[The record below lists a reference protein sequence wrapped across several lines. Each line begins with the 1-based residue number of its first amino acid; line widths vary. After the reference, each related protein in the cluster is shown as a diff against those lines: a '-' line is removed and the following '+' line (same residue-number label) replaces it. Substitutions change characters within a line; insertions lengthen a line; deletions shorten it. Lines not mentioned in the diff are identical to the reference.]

1 VKIEL
6 KTHSKK
12 PQNYANTYDKLTNN
26 TYQLMKIRFIGG
38 AGTVTGSKT
47 LIESN
52 GIRILID
59 CGQFQ
64 GIKPLRERN
73 WEPLPILPSSI
84 DFVLL
89 THGHLDHC
97 GWLPRLVNQ
106 GFKGKIYCTSPTKD
120 ITKLILLDSAKIQE
134 EDANKANKENYS
146 KHEIAEPLYTV
157 EQVEAVFPLFRIIK
171 INEVVNLDAE
181 ISAIYTNAGH
191 IIGACTIELKL
202 ENKTLVF
209 SGDIGRDNDLL
220 VFPPIK
226 PNKGDYIFLESTYG
240 NRLHPDTDTKAELEM
255 YINNTVRKNGTIII
269 PSFAVE
275 RAQTIMYLLW
285 QLKEENRI
293 PNIPYIIDTPMGIS
307 VLDIF
312 ANNRNWHKLPEEHF
326 VAMCNMFAMITDYKE
341 TIETIY
347 NKSPKVVIAASGMI
361 TGGRV
366 LSYLEQY
373 IGLPE
378 TTVIIIGYQ
387 AEGTRGRKLLEGATE
402 IKIHGKYYEVKANIL
417 EIESLSAH
425 ADQKGLLDWLS
436 EFKTKPTKVFL
447 VHGENQAAD
456 ELRIKIKE
464 QYGFECSVPLLG
476 QEIEL

>member
-1 VKIEL
+1 
-6 KTHSKK
+6 
-12 PQNYANTYDKLTNN
+12 
-26 TYQLMKIRFIGG
+26 MKIKFLGG

-64 GIKPLRERN
+64 GIKPLRELN
-73 WEPLPILPSSI
+73 WEPLSVLPSSI

-120 ITKLILLDSAKIQE
+120 VTKLILLDSAKIQE
-134 EDANKANKENYS
+134 EEATKANEGHYS

-157 EQVEAVFPLFRIIK
+157 DQAENVFPFFRIVKPKEEIF
-171 INEVVNLDAE
+171 LDAE
-181 ISAIYTNAGH
+181 IIATFTNAGH
-191 IIGACTIELKL
+191 IIGACSIELKL
-202 ENKTLVF
+202 ENKILVF
-209 SGDIGRDNDLL
+209 SGDIGRDNDALM
-220 VFPPIK
+220 FPPEK
-226 PNKGDYIFLESTYG
+226 PEKGDYIFLESTYG
-240 NRLHPDTDTKAELEM
+240 NRIHPETDAKAELEM
-255 YINNTVRKNGTIII
+255 YINNTIQKGGTIIL

-275 RAQTIMYLLW
+275 RAQTVMYLLW
-285 QLKEENRI
+285 QLKEADRI
-293 PNIPYIIDTPMGIS
+293 PDIPYIIDTPMGIS

-312 ANNRNWHKLPEEHF
+312 SNNRTWHKLDREEF
-326 VAMCNMFAMITDYKE
+326 TGMCNMFTMISDYQE

-347 NKSPKVVIAASGMI
+347 SKQPKVVIAASGMI

-366 LSYLEQY
+366 LSYLERY

-378 TTVIIIGYQ
+378 TTVIVIGYQ
-387 AEGTRGRKLLEGATE
+387 AEGTRGRKLLEGAKE
-402 IKIHGKYYEVKANIL
+402 IKIHGKYYPVLANIL

-425 ADQKGLLDWLS
+425 ADQIGLINWLS
-436 EFKTKPTKVFL
+436 ALKTKPEKVFL
-447 VHGENQAAD
+447 VHGENQPAD
-456 ELRIKIKE
+456 ELRIKINE
-464 QYGFECSVPLLG
+464 HYGWNCSVPIMG

>member
-1 VKIEL
+1 
-6 KTHSKK
+6 
-12 PQNYANTYDKLTNN
+12 
-26 TYQLMKIRFIGG
+26 MKIKFLGG

-64 GIKPLRERN
+64 GIKPLRELN
-73 WEPLPILPSSI
+73 WEPLSILPSSI

-120 ITKLILLDSAKIQE
+120 IAKLILLDSAKIQE
-134 EDANKANKENYS
+134 EEAERANKEHFT
-146 KHEIAEPLYTV
+146 KHEIAEPLYDLAQT
-157 EQVEAVFPLFRIIK
+157 EKVFPLFRVIK
-171 INEVVNLDAE
+171 PDDEVLLDAE
-181 ISAIYTNAGH
+181 ISAVFTNAGH
-191 IIGACTIELKL
+191 IIGACSIELNL

-209 SGDIGRDNDLL
+209 SGDIGRDNDVLMYA
-220 VFPPIK
+220 PTK
-226 PNKGDYIFLESTYG
+226 PKKADYVFLESTYG
-240 NRLHPDTDTKAELEM
+240 NRIHPNDDVKLLLET
-255 YINNTVRKNGTIII
+255 YINNTYQNNGTIII

-285 QLKEENRI
+285 QLKIENKI
-293 PNIPYIIDTPMGIS
+293 PDIPYIIDTPMGIS

-312 ANNRNWHKLPEEHF
+312 INNKNWHKLSETDCIE
-326 VAMCNMFAMITDYKE
+326 MCKMFTMNTDYQE
-341 TIETIY
+341 TINSIFD
-347 NKSPKVVIAASGMI
+347 KQSKVVIAASGMI
-361 TGGRV
+361 SGGRV
-366 LSYLEQY
+366 LSYLERY

-378 TTVIIIGYQ
+378 TTVIIVGYQ

-402 IKIHGKYYEVKANIL
+402 IKIYGKYYPVLAKIF
-417 EIESLSAH
+417 EIEGLSAH
-425 ADQKGLLDWLS
+425 GDQNDLLNWLS
-436 EFKTKPTKVFL
+436 ELENKPKKVFL
-447 VHGENQAAD
+447 VHGENQPAD
-456 ELRIKIKE
+456 ELRIKIQEKF
-464 QYGFECSVPLLG
+464 GFECSVPLMG

>member
-1 VKIEL
+1 
-6 KTHSKK
+6 
-12 PQNYANTYDKLTNN
+12 
-26 TYQLMKIRFIGG
+26 MKIKFIGG
-38 AGTVTGSKT
+38 SGTVTGSKT
-47 LIESN
+47 LVESN

-64 GIKPLRERN
+64 GIKPLRELN
-73 WEPLPILPSSI
+73 WEPLPILPSTI

-134 EDANKANKENYS
+134 EEANKANEEHYS

-157 EQVEAVFPLFRIIK
+157 EQVEEVFPLFRVIK
-171 INEVVNLDAE
+171 TNESIPLDAE
-181 ISAIYTNAGH
+181 ISAVYTNAGH
-191 IIGACTIELKL
+191 IIGACSIELTL

-220 VFPPIK
+220 MYPPTK
-226 PNKGDYIFLESTYG
+226 PKKADYVFLESTYG
-240 NRLHPDTDTKAELEM
+240 NRLHPATDVKVELET
-255 YINNTVRKNGTIII
+255 YINNTVQKGGTIII

-275 RAQTIMYLLW
+275 RAQTVMYLIW
-285 QLKEENRI
+285 QLKEEGKI
-293 PNIPYIIDTPMGIS
+293 PNITYIIDTPMGIS
-307 VLDIF
+307 ALDIF
-312 ANNRNWHKLPEEHF
+312 YNNRKWHKLPEADF
-326 VAMCNMFAMITDYKE
+326 TGMCKMFTLISDYKE
-341 TIETIY
+341 TIETIFD
-347 NKSPKVVIAASGMI
+347 KQPKVVIAASGMI

-366 LSYLEQY
+366 LSYLERY

-387 AEGTRGRKLLEGATE
+387 AEGTRGRKLLEGAKE
-402 IKIHGKYYEVKANIL
+402 IKIHGKYYPVEANIL
-417 EIESLSAH
+417 EIEGLSAH
-425 ADQKGLLDWLS
+425 GDQKDLLNWLS
-436 EFKTKPTKVFL
+436 ALENKPTKVFL
-447 VHGENQAAD
+447 VHGENEPAD

-464 QYGFECSVPLLG
+464 KYGFDCSVPLMG
-476 QEIEL
+476 QEFEL